1 MRIERTPYP
10 SGGVDDFIIADPVVG
25 HDAMPSKRVMQEF
38 DRLGAL
44 WVAMTEGEI
53 VAKGEDAAQV
63 LRQTKRKTRQE
74 VTLFKV
80 PRREE
85 EAHVL

>member
-1 MRIERTPYP
+1 
-10 SGGVDDFIIADPVVG
+10 
-25 HDAMPSKRVMQEF
+25 MPPRKVLLELEKME
-38 DRLGAL
+38 GL
-44 WVAMTEGEI
+44 WVAITESEI
-53 VAKGEDAAQV
+53 VAKGDNAKQV
-63 LRQTKRKTRQE
+63 LQEAKRRTKRE